1 MCLNLFQVKKQ
12 TFETFNQAAVS
23 FKFRTFLQ
31 DAVLFL
37 VSRLDLISYIGVYVN
52 DGKVVS
58 EMVTSGNA
66 KYTITSVQDYN
77 DANWYQVNLQI
88 YNPLEVSSTVNKFA
102 SYY

>member
-1 MCLNLFQVKKQ
+1 MSLFQVKKQ
-12 TFETFNQAAVS
+12 TFETFNEAAVS

-77 DANWYQVNLQI
+77 DANWYQVNLEI
-88 YNPLEVSSTVNKFA
+88 FNLLMFFRIVNK
-102 SYY
+102 